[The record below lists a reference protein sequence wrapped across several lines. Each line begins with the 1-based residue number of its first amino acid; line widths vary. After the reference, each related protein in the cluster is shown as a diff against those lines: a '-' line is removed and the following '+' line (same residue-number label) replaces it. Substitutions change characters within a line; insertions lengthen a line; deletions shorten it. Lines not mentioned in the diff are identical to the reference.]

1 MLASPVDTIEIPA
14 ADGFAVRGDLY
25 LPAGQ
30 PPSGI
35 VILCHGF
42 KGYKSWGFLPYLAAR
57 LSAAGIAAYSIDFS
71 FNGTFPEIRDTE
83 DEAGARHARARG
95 APSKKTRYRRPDLF
109 RDNTLKREHDDLAR
123 VLQFVDENG
132 LGRRVGPGTP
142 LGLFGHSRGGVSAF
156 LNALENDRIGAL
168 CTWAAPD
175 HPDHFTPKQKTRWR
189 QNGEYDFTGAKDET
203 RLCLSSRYL
212 DDLEMNRDV
221 YDLRRRADELRVPHL
236 IVHGKV
242 DLVVAVARAQSLHEA
257 ERGLRDKRIVILRTG
272 HTFGVTDSFGVA
284 PDERPRPLVEAS
296 DVTADWYARYLK
308 KGV

>member
-1 MLASPVDTIEIPA
+1 MFASTVETIEIPT

-42 KGYKSWGFLPYLAAR
+42 KGYKSWGFFPYLATC
-57 LSAAGIAAYSIDFS
+57 LSNAGIAACSIDYS

-83 DEAGARHARARG
+83 DEDNAAHAPARG
-95 APSKKTRYRRPDLF
+95 TSFEKTRYLRPDLF
-109 RDNTLKREHDDLAR
+109 RENTLKREYEDLAL
-123 VLQFVDENG
+123 VLRLVGENG
-132 LGRRVGPGTP
+132 LGHRVGPGTP

-156 LNALENDRIGAL
+156 LNALENDRISAL

-175 HPDHFTPKQKTRWR
+175 HPDHFTPKQKARWR
-189 QNGEYDFTGAKDET
+189 QNGEYDFTCASDGM
-203 RLCLSSRYL
+203 RLRLSSRYL
-212 DDLEMNRDV
+212 DDLERNRDV
-221 YDLRRRADELRVPHL
+221 YDLRRRATELHVPHL

-242 DLVVAVARAQSLHEA
+242 DLVVAVARARSLHEA
-257 ERGLRDKRIVILRTG
+257 EHRLQDKRIVILRTG
-272 HTFGVTDSFGVA
+272 HTFGVTDPPGVA
-284 PDERPRPLVEAS
+284 PDEPPRPLVEAS
-296 DVTADWYARYLK
+296 SATVEWYERYLK

>member
-1 MLASPVDTIEIPA
+1 MLAWPVETIEIPT

-42 KGYKSWGFLPYLAAR
+42 TGYKRWGFFPYLATR
-57 LSAAGIAAYSIDFS
+57 LSTAGIAAYSIDFS
-71 FNGTFPEIRDTE
+71 FNGTFPEIRKME
-83 DEAGARHARARG
+83 DEEGVAHDLARDA
-95 APSKKTRYRRPDLF
+95 SLEKTRYPRPDLF
-109 RDNTLKREHDDLAR
+109 RDNTLKREQEDLAR
-123 VLQFVDENG
+123 VIRWVDENG
-132 LGRRVGPGTP
+132 FGRRVESGTP
-142 LGLFGHSRGGVSAF
+142 LGLFGYSRGGVSAF
-156 LNALENDRIGAL
+156 LNALENDRISAL

-175 HPDHFTPKQKTRWR
+175 HPDRFTPRQKARWR
-189 QNGEYDFTGAKDET
+189 QNGEYDVADAKDGT

-212 DDLEMNRDV
+212 DDLEVNRDV
-221 YDLRRRADELRVPHL
+221 YDLRRRAAELRVPHL

-242 DLVVAVARAQSLHEA
+242 DLVVAVARARSLHEA

-272 HTFGVTDSFGVA
+272 HTFGVTDSSGVA
-284 PDERPRPLVEAS
+284 PGEQPRPLVEAS
-296 DVTADWYARYLK
+296 DVTVDWYRRYLK